1 MKEVTKYIVVVAFP
15 DGTRQEYI
23 TLDKNSAC
31 IGFAYKGGRIV
42 AVRKLSTKYTDQQ
55 V

>member
-23 TLDKNSAC
+23 TLDKDSAC
-31 IGFAYKGGRIV
+31 MGLAYKGGRIV
-42 AVRKLSTKYTDQQ
+42 AVRKLSNKYSE
-55 V
+55 